1 MAPLWL
7 QRGHEKKRRSAPLAV
22 FEAEPV
28 KSSLLILL
36 LATTSCCV
44 PMRKLIDPAR
54 AVAPAASHASL
65 RQSAASEVRVERTV
79 WHDAIRDRDV
89 PATIYVPLSSTR
101 APVVIFSHGIG
112 EDRDSYQYIGQ
123 GLARRGYLTVA
134 LTHFGTDK
142 SVLQRGYIHLY
153 RATKD
158 LRNWANRPLDVRF
171 AIDQLQSRKDA
182 DLTRIAVVGHSAGAF
197 TALTVAGMKTRAPQS
212 LEDPRVRAIV
222 AMSTPRLDGL
232 PEGAYDP
239 VKTPVLHITGTCDN
253 SLIYRTFP
261 RHRRIPFEQT
271 HAKHQYL
278 VTLEGATHNTFS
290 NTEDPHHDEI
300 VEITAAFLDGWLGD
314 DAAARAWFD
323 NGGLAARAGL
333 AVERK

>member
-1 MAPLWL
+1 M
-7 QRGHEKKRRSAPLAV
+7 S
-22 FEAEPV
+22 
-28 KSSLLILL
+28 
-36 LATTSCCV
+36 
-44 PMRKLIDPAR
+44 KLVDPAHL
-54 AVAPAASHASL
+54 VAASPSHPAL
-65 RQSAASEVRVERTV
+65 RQSPTSEVRVERTV
-79 WHDAIRDRDV
+79 WHDASRNRDV
-89 PATIYVPLSSTR
+89 PATLYIPVTPSP

-142 SVLQRGYIHLY
+142 SVLKRGYIHLY

-197 TALTVAGMKTRAPQS
+197 TALTVAGMKTKAPES
-212 LEDPRVRAIV
+212 LEDPRVRVIV

-232 PEGAYDP
+232 PDGAYETL
-239 VKTPVLHITGTCDN
+239 KTPVLHITGTCDN

-271 HAKHQYL
+271 HAAHQYL
-278 VTLEGATHNTFS
+278 VTLEGITHNTFS
-290 NTEDPHHDEI
+290 NAEDVHHGEI
-300 VEITAAFLDGWLGD
+300 VQITAAFLDGWLRD
-314 DAAARAWFD
+314 DAAAKSWFD
-323 NGGLAARAGL
+323 DGGLAARAGV